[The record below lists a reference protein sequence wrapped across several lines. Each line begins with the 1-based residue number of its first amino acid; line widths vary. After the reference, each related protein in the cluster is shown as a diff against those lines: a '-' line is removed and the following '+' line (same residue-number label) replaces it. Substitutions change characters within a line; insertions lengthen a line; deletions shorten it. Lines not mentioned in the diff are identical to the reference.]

1 VAQVP
6 ADVAGLIQSRFDWD
20 NPQANIP
27 QLVAQDLP

>member
-1 VAQVP
+1 VAQ